1 MVKKIKNFEQK
12 GYLVKRILRFLY
24 SGIQGD
30 SGGGTGGKDISCQTV
45 ISSSMW
51 YKNLD

>member
-51 YKNLD
+51 CKNLD